1 MLEKALQF
9 ASEAHRGQLR
19 KVSGK
24 PYIIHP
30 METCVIV
37 SNMTTDTELLAAA
50 LLHDT
55 IEDTSVTY
63 EQIEAEFGK
72 RVADLVRSE
81 SEDKSKTWMERKQ
94 HTIDHIREK
103 CLEEKILILGDKLSN
118 IRSLNREFEKHG
130 DVVWE
135 FFKIKDKNMQGWYYK
150 GVAEALTDLA
160 AYPEYQEF
168 VQLYDKVFG

>member
-1 MLEKALQF
+1 MLEKAIKF
-9 ASEAHRGQLR
+9 ASEAHRGHLR

-24 PYIIHP
+24 PYIVHP

-50 LLHDT
+50 LLHAT
-55 IEDTSVTY
+55 IEDTPVTY
-63 EQIEAEFGK
+63 EQLEAEFGK
-72 RVADLVRSE
+72 RVADFVQSE

-103 CLEEKILILGDKLSN
+103 TLEEKILILGDKLSN
-118 IRSLNREFEKHG
+118 IRSLNREYVKNG
-130 DVVWE
+130 DAVWE
-135 FFKIKDKNMQGWYYK
+135 YFKMKDKKKQGWYYK
-150 GVAEALTDLA
+150 GVAEALTDLS

-168 VQLYDKVFG
+168 VLLCEKVFG

>member
-1 MLEKALQF
+1 MLEKAIKF
-9 ASEAHRGQLR
+9 AAEAHRNHTR

-24 PYIIHP
+24 PYIVHP

-37 SNMTTDTELLAAA
+37 SNMTTDVELLAAS

-55 IEDTSVTY
+55 IEDTPVTY

-72 RVADLVRSE
+72 RVADLVQSE

-94 HTIDHIREK
+94 HTIDMISQKTH
-103 CLEEKILILGDKLSN
+103 EEKILILGDKLSN
-118 IRSLNREFEKHG
+118 IRSMYREYTKHG

-135 FFKIKDKNMQGWYYK
+135 YFKMKDKNMQKWYYK
-150 GVAEALTDLA
+150 GVADALKDLS

-168 VQLYDKVFG
+168 VMLCDKVFT